1 MSGYFTKETKVAGV
15 TFEKR
20 QETLKGMAKIQAKG
34 AYTDLV
40 LVHERGNK
48 FDKNAVKVIAR
59 WYKDKALKRTMIGYV
74 PAKDAVEIAAAM
86 DAGEYVKVETFAL
99 KKGSK
104 YGVTMTLAGCT
115 PA

>member
-1 MSGYFTKETKVAGV
+1 
-15 TFEKR
+15 
-20 QETLKGMAKIQAKG
+20 
-34 AYTDLV
+34 
-40 LVHERGNK
+40 
-48 FDKNAVKVIAR
+48 
-59 WYKDKALKRTMIGYV
+59 MIGYV
-74 PAKDAVEIAAAM
+74 PAKDAVDIAAAM